1 MEINVSPTG
10 NVLELLNTFVH
21 CVVGVSNFALKLLRI
36 NGRQRAIEPALM
48 PK

>member
-1 MEINVSPTG
+1 MQTNVSPTG

-21 CVVGVSNFALKLLRI
+21 SLVGVCNFALKLLRI
-36 NGRQRAIEPALM
+36 NRRQRAIEPALM